1 MNEELASTLN
11 QLLKSSISA
20 IDKGVSWLDGQ
31 LPELISQF
39 IVWSLVSSGFWLL
52 LGFGLLGIGF
62 WFLKIGN
69 KICKANKEKESYR
82 RSDSDVPCF
91 FAAAIFGVV
100 GIVMSLTAAYSILFM
115 LIAPKVFLLEQFI
128 RYIPK

>member
-1 MNEELASTLN
+1 MNEELATTLN

-39 IVWSLVSSGFWLL
+39 IVWSLVASGFWML
-52 LGFGLLGIGF
+52 LGFSLVGVGF
-62 WFLKIGN
+62 YFIKLGN
-69 KICKANKEKESYR
+69 KVIEENKKRDSYR
-82 RSDSDVPCF
+82 RLDFEVPCF

-100 GIVMSLTAAYSILFM
+100 GIVMSLIATYSLLFI